1 MKLATLLFGVRFFTV
16 VAVGAFLSAVFFV
29 NPDMSG
35 PVGVWLFLVSCFAS
49 VAGMLSL
56 SFVFLTRKILGDA
69 AAVNALGGSFRQGA
83 LLSGFVIGV
92 LLLGRAEMLAWWTA
106 ALLFAF
112 VLLVELSIRR
122 MGEGGE

>member
-16 VAVGAFLSAVFFV
+16 VAVGAFLSVVFFV
-29 NPDMSG
+29 NPDVAG
-35 PVGVWLFLVSCFAS
+35 PFGEGLFLVSFFAS
-49 VAGMLSL
+49 VAGMMSL
-56 SFVFLTRKILGDA
+56 ALVFLTRKVLGDT

-83 LLSGFVIGV
+83 LLSGFAIGV
-92 LLLGRAEMLAWWTA
+92 LLLARAEMLAWWTA

-122 MGEGGE
+122 MGEE